1 MKFGGTELDQ
11 AIEPI
16 SVRKNT
22 DSRLYEALASGR
34 VVGNLAYETISD
46 RTWLTHSFV
55 DPEYR
60 HHGVAS
66 ELARFALEDL
76 LGEGAKA
83 GVYCSF
89 VIDFVRENPDWS
101 SRLDIQY
108 SSFVSRRMSPSDHAT
123 GNDGTGNDGE

>member
-1 MKFGGTELDQ
+1 MDQ
-11 AIEPI
+11 PIEPI

-22 DSRLYEALASGR
+22 ESRLYEALAGGR
-34 VVGNLAYETISD
+34 VVGNLAYETVSD

-60 HHGVAS
+60 HHGVGS

-89 VIDFVRENPDWS
+89 VIDFVRENPDWNRS
-101 SRLDIQY
+101 LDIQY
-108 SSFVSRRMSPSDHAT
+108 SSFISRRMSPSDDVI
-123 GNDGTGNDGE
+123 GNPVGRDGRE